1 MDNHKPNNRLLLL
14 STMLTITFLATHAEP
29 SFGQYQIICFACTSR
44 YKAAEQP
51 EVSPETF
58 LAMLKTEKMAM
69 IF

>member
-1 MDNHKPNNRLLLL
+1 
-14 STMLTITFLATHAEP
+14 MLTITFLATHAEP